1 MGEWSTLKALRAFL
15 DANEPR
21 LVLFLVTFWNNQER
35 AITYK
40 ELREA
45 ILAGEIDPEWLEQW
59 QQDYSVF
66 VTTYLQP
73 LWLAAIDSAANDLQ
87 EWLKANNRTDV
98 MDWFDPVADGIKE
111 WVSQRAAEFVTNSSQ
126 EQMDA
131 IRAVVQRAAV
141 MEDMTVDKLAR
152 AIRPMVGLTKQ
163 QAVANMNYY
172 QTLLRN
178 GISETKARDLSI
190 RYAARQHRYRGYNI
204 ARTELS
210 FSFNKGADDGAR
222 QAQEYG
228 VLGDLEKVW
237 DAAEDE
243 RTCPICGALDGQRI
257 AMNEE
262 FDFPTKLA
270 ATNPGIRRTPPAHP
284 SCRCGVKYV
293 EVTDPVIKSLECI
306 EEIEKYNPYH
316 DARGRFTSANSASS
330 FTIRTRAGYQQGQ
343 ANRAIEREKERNQTE
358 RPSKKE
364 WDHEIDAEE
373 KRVLDMDPDERALYV
388 YDNDGES
395 QDVCVYAME
404 NGKTDELVKNY
415 FNIMRE
421 NGDYRAERPTTG
433 QLSDKLSEDV
443 NSGKY
448 AGYQEA
454 RKDYIKQMSGQND
467 SEASATLKA
476 FEEWFGGSWENA
488 DTKTLDKYIESDH
501 VYNGKIYRG
510 MKFDNDNFDEFM
522 KNVSPGAEISMK
534 RNSSWSSDE
543 NVARLFGQN
552 ASEDINSVII
562 TCVKNK
568 TSSPVDHLSTQGE
581 GEILASS
588 KARWTVLH
596 NEIVKLPNGTQKAYI
611 TVVEKE

>member
-45 ILAGEIDPEWLEQW
+45 ILAGDIDPEWLEQW

-172 QTLLRN
+172 QTLLKN

-257 AMNEE
+257 AMDEE

-306 EEIEKYNPYH
+306 EEVEKYNPYH
-316 DARGRFTSANSASS
+316 DARGRFTSAPGGGSKGSS
-330 FTIRTRAGYQQGQ
+330 SGGSLTKENKAYLREYTSGKYRAACSISQEIQEGKQPDGDAKDIEQTKQLMKVIDSQPIR
-343 ANRAIEREKERNQTE
+343 N
-358 RPSKKE
+358 
-364 WDHEIDAEE
+364 
-373 KRVLDMDPDERALYV
+373 
-388 YDNDGES
+388 
-395 QDVCVYAME
+395 
-404 NGKTDELVKNY
+404 DELVRVETGHADLKA
-415 FNIMRE
+415 
-421 NGDYRAERPTTG
+421 GDVLTWGIRSTSRDTAFADKVLNRQDEGTK
-433 QLSDKLSEDV
+433 DKLYSLHDDRYFGMTEYHITGNKKALDVDEYSNFDQQESLVQGKFKVKSVEKTEFKPPKAQSIDDAMKEHKELQERYSEFTSKKGNPMIRD
-443 NSGKY
+443 NETGKTY
-448 AGYQEA
+448 TPAQ
-454 RKDYIKQMSGQND
+454 
-467 SEASATLKA
+467 
-476 FEEWFGGSWENA
+476 FGRNV
-488 DTKTLDKYIESDH
+488 Y
-501 VYNGKIYRG
+501 YNGEVI
-510 MKFDNDNFDEFM
+510 
-522 KNVSPGAEISMK
+522 PQ
-534 RNSSWSSDE
+534 SDFE
-543 NVARLFGQN
+543 
-552 ASEDINSVII
+552 
-562 TCVKNK
+562 
-568 TSSPVDHLSTQGE
+568 
-581 GEILASS
+581 
-588 KARWTVLH
+588 
-596 NEIVKLPNGTQKAYI
+596 I
-611 TVVEKE
+611 TVDIQRARFKPRTIVELEQVFD

>member
-1 MGEWSTLKALRAFL
+1 MVEWSTIKALHAFL

-21 LVLFLVTFWNNQER
+21 LVYFLVTFWNNQER

-45 ILAGEIDPEWLEQW
+45 ILAGDIDPEWLEQW

-73 LWLAAIDSAANDLQ
+73 LWLSAIDSAANDLQ

-172 QTLLRN
+172 QTLLKN

-306 EEIEKYNPYH
+306 EEVEKYNPYH
-316 DARGRFTSANSASS
+316 DARGRFTSAPGGAKGSGGGTKGSEGKGTTMTTSQLAGSDALKEYEY
-330 FTIRTRAGYQQGQ
+330 IGVRTLTPDEKYKVGDTARESYDWDFENDRSTYETDGRTLGGTA
-343 ANRAIEREKERNQTE
+343 AINIVRDRHQDGEKEVENALRDALNTSESYEGE
-358 RPSKKE
+358 RKVIIGGNRQRYGDDPSETIIENAKV
-364 WDHEIDAEE
+364 IA
-373 KRVLDMDPDERALYV
+373 VLDPKTGKW
-388 YDNDGES
+388 NTNTPKQS
-395 QDVCVYAME
+395 KP
-404 NGKTDELVKNY
+404 KTDSKQ
-415 FNIMRE
+415 
-421 NGDYRAERPTTG
+421 TTKPKV
-433 QLSDKLSEDV
+433 SSDDVNRYKDKLID
-443 NSGKY
+443 
-448 AGYQEA
+448 
-454 RKDYIKQMSGQND
+454 DYIADHPGMSRLQAMSNLPGDKKKQITALQNYSNTGD
-467 SEASATLKA
+467 EK
-476 FEEWFGGSWENA
+476 W
-488 DTKTLDKYIESDH
+488 LD
-501 VYNGKIYRG
+501 G
-510 MKFDNDNFDEFM
+510 FD
-522 KNVSPGAEISMK
+522 
-534 RNSSWSSDE
+534 
-543 NVARLFGQN
+543 
-552 ASEDINSVII
+552 
-562 TCVKNK
+562 
-568 TSSPVDHLSTQGE
+568 LSTIGKSGYDYIQ
-581 GEILASS
+581 EIGVI
-588 KARWTVLH
+588 K
-596 NEIVKLPNGTQKAYI
+596 NE
-611 TVVEKE
+611 